1 MLQKIYHNVWYCRT
15 AAVDHRKYN
24 VWGNIIGGQ
33 AAKYRYMVGG
43 IQFYTIQT
51 HTNTQKIVYGVG
63 VDIVLKKISQEKIAE
78 IYKQWKIRNIPCSKS
93 SQRYMTGVCW
103 ATCGGK
109 RSSSFLPPQFL

>member
-24 VWGNIIGGQ
+24 VWGNIISGQ
-33 AAKYRYMVGG
+33 AAKYMVGG

-63 VDIVLKKISQEKIAE
+63 GRYCAKENKPRKDC
-78 IYKQWKIRNIPCSKS
+78 RNI
-93 SQRYMTGVCW
+93 
-103 ATCGGK
+103 
-109 RSSSFLPPQFL
+109 